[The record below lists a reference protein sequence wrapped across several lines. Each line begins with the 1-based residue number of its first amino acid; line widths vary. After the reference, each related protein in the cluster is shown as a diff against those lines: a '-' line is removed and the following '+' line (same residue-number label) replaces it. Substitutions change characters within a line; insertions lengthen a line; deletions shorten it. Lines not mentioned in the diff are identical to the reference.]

1 MFIVFLQSHF
11 KNKIVKKYLLL
22 FPFIAAACSS
32 SKKITNPPFAKNP
45 VVAHRGAFKK
55 NGLPENSIASLKEA
69 IRLGCTG
76 SEFDIRMTA
85 DDSVIINH
93 DPHHQK
99 LEIEKT
105 SFQELRKIPLS
116 NGEKIPTLHEYI
128 TAGLTNN
135 TTTRLIFEI
144 KPSGISKQ
152 RVIALT
158 DKVVAMVRAYNAQK
172 MAVYIS
178 FDYDVCKRV
187 HELEPKA
194 PVQYLNG
201 DVAPAQLAKDGINGA
216 DYHFSAFTKNPGWVQ
231 EAKDNKIALNAWTV
245 NKEEDM
251 IRLLQQNFD
260 FITTNEPEL
269 LFNILA
275 SDKWNSSNDKSTPI
289 K

>member
-55 NGLPENSIASLKEA
+55 NGLPENSSASLKEA